1 MFSNQE
7 AEVSLEAPI
16 RTLDAVRADQVDSR
30 FIAGSSSLRDDNHLH
45 VIRFHSELNQLGTDA
60 ILSHPTGPVQCL
72 CSSPNDKSLVLTV
85 AEASSI
91 ATLWRIPPYVMEYSG
106 DQFRH
111 GGGVQEDGMMM
122 GDDDDE
128 DGRGSVLS
136 MEQVSRLEETTTDSD
151 SQKKNKNNIV
161 DMIWRGAFDEEPSAM
176 GDVLT
181 LDQSGRLSQW
191 DLSLG
196 TAECTRSMSTL
207 TDDAEQQ
214 WNVPPCMAW
223 DPHNVDMTAVSS
235 GTRVKLMDWR
245 TANGAA
251 GTINTNQPKNVSSA
265 TSFPCHRYG
274 ITDLDYNPNKPN
286 VLTTAGQD
294 GLLKFWDLRYYNSS
308 KQQQQ
313 QPLLVAR
320 GGHRHWISQVSYNP
334 FHDQLVI
341 SAGSDSLV
349 NLWRMSTISSAPLLT
364 LEDGGHDTTTDENN
378 NSNNKSETS
387 APNVRVARYEHNDS
401 VYAMAWGAAD
411 AWVYV
416 TVGYDGKA
424 VLHHVPSK
432 EKYKILL

>member
-72 CSSPNDKSLVLTV
+72 CTSPNDKSLVLTV
-85 AEASSI
+85 AEDSSS
-91 ATLWRIPPYVMEYSG
+91 ATLWRIPQDVMEYSG
-106 DQFRH
+106 DQFLH
-111 GGGVQEDGMMM
+111 GSGGGMQDDGMMI

-128 DGRGSVLS
+128 DGRGSVSS
-136 MEQVSRLEETTTDSD
+136 MEQVSRLEAPMTDGAA
-151 SQKKNKNNIV
+151 QKKNNIL
-161 DMIWRGAFDEEPSAM
+161 DMIWRGAFDEEPSAK

-196 TAECTRSMSTL
+196 TAEYTRSMSTM
-207 TDDAEQQ
+207 TDNAEQDDH

-235 GTRVKLMDWR
+235 GTRVTLMDWR
-245 TANGAA
+245 TANGTA
-251 GTINTNQPKNVSSA
+251 GKIHTNQPTNSCS
-265 TSFPCHRYG
+265 SFPYHRYG

-294 GLLKFWDLRYYNSS
+294 GLLKFWDLRYYSS
-308 KQQQQ
+308 KPQQ

-320 GGHRHWISQVSYNP
+320 GGHRHWISQVLYNP

-364 LEDGGHDTTTDENN
+364 LEDGGHDTTDENN
-378 NSNNKSETS
+378 DHKSETS